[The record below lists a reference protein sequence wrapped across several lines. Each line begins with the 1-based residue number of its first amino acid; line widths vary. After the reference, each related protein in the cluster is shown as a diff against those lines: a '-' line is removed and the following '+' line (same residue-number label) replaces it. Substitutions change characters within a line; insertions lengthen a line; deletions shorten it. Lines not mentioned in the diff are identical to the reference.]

1 MRIERKYTKAGQ
13 DAYAGLDF
21 RKAVSELPD
30 AGDPTALMGIM
41 DQVQAVALTQAVNE
55 SWWMLAVVCVLA
67 LPVLLWMG
75 PIRAA
80 MAPQKLNL
88 KV

>member
-1 MRIERKYTKAGQ
+1 MGIDVG
-13 DAYAGLDF
+13 D
-21 RKAVSELPD
+21 LP
-30 AGDPTALMGIM
+30 APGDPTALMGIM

-55 SWWMLAVVCVLA
+55 SWWMLAGVCVLA
-67 LPVLLWMG
+67 LPVLVMLG

-80 MAPQKLNL
+80 MAPSKLNP